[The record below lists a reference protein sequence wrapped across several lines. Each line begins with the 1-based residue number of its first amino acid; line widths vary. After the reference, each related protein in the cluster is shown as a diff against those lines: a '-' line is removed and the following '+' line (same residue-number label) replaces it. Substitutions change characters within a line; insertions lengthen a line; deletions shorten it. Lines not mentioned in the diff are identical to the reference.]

1 MDLEPNQ
8 PHDRGDKKQLPVHE
22 QQAIIG
28 GEEAVGSPL
37 LDPAVVDDVRALR
50 AVLKVSQAVLVPAA
64 STMHSR

>member
-1 MDLEPNQ
+1 MGLEPHQ
-8 PHDRGDKKQLPVHE
+8 PSDRPGKQQLPG
-22 QQAIIG
+22 G
-28 GEEAVGSPL
+28 GEQVIAGSEDTAGFPL